1 MPLIAV
7 TARICTLYG
16 DFSGRSDSRFSVF
29 RIASRF
35 PREKRVLL
43 SVQRLVATASGPA
56 VVRLSVANRP
66 FVELCVSENCE
77 TKLKPR

>member
-1 MPLIAV
+1 MTPETPENAV
-7 TARICTLYG
+7 TARICILYR
-16 DFSGRSDSRFSVF
+16 DFSARSDSRFSVF

-56 VVRLSVANRP
+56 LII
-66 FVELCVSENCE
+66 
-77 TKLKPR
+77 